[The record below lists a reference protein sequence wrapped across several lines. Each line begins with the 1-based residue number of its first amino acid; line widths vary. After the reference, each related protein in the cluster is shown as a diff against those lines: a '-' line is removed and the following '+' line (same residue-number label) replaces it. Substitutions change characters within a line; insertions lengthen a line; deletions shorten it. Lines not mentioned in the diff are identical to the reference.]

1 MSIPLDIYDQRILAL
16 LQEESSLSTAEIAER
31 IGLSQSLCWRRIQRL
46 KEEGVIRKQV
56 TLLDRKK
63 IGLNTQVFAQI
74 KLNAHG
80 RKNLTD
86 FAEAMHQFPEVLECH
101 VLMGAV
107 DFMLRIVTRDIE
119 SYERFFFEKLSA
131 VPGIQ
136 EVNSIVALSEIKST
150 TTLPLLAPEPS
161 RRTPAHDHQQDQVQ
175 LLPPPLRRLPDRQRH
190 RQRAGDHGR
199 HRHAPAYRTGHHR
212 RAGGTGHRLRVRAAG
227 GCAQPPGRL
236 CHPRLGAVRREWVVE
251 QHRRIAAALE
261 YPAE

>member
-1 MSIPLDIYDQRILAL
+1 MSIPLDMYDQRILAL

-31 IGLSQSLCWRRIQRL
+31 IGLSQSPCWRRIQRL

-74 KLNAHG
+74 KLTAHG

-150 TTLPLLAPEPS
+150 TTLPLLAP
-161 RRTPAHDHQQDQVQ
+161 
-175 LLPPPLRRLPDRQRH
+175 
-190 RQRAGDHGR
+190 
-199 HRHAPAYRTGHHR
+199 
-212 RAGGTGHRLRVRAAG
+212 
-227 GCAQPPGRL
+227 
-236 CHPRLGAVRREWVVE
+236 
-251 QHRRIAAALE
+251 
-261 YPAE
+261 